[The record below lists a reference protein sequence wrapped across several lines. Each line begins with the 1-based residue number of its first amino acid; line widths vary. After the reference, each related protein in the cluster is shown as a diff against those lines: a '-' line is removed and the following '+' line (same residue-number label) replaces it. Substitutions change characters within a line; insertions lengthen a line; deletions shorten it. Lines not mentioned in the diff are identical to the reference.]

1 MKVMNEWKE
10 FAAAG
15 PAPFAALLIGL
26 LALLWSPLQRMVQFQ
41 DVTAG
46 FLDPTIWLLILLSIG
61 VFLVLLTLVW
71 YLANYYWLAFGLP
84 ERNWMVLQF
93 NRLDAWQQLK
103 FYYGVFALL
112 LLAGIGCL
120 TAVL

>member
-1 MKVMNEWKE
+1 MKVMNDLKE
-10 FAAAG
+10 FATVG
-15 PAPFAALLIGL
+15 RIPYAALLIGL

-41 DVTAG
+41 DLNTG

-61 VFLVLLTLVW
+61 VFLALLALVW
-71 YLANYYWLAFGLP
+71 HLANYYWVAYGLP

-112 LLAGIGCL
+112 LLAVIGCL

>member
-1 MKVMNEWKE
+1 MNDLKE
-10 FAAAG
+10 FATVGRVPYAG
-15 PAPFAALLIGL
+15 LLIGL
-26 LALLWSPLQRMVQFQ
+26 LALLWSPLQRMFQFQ
-41 DVTAG
+41 NLNVG
-46 FLDPTIWLLILLSIG
+46 YLDPTIWLLILLSIG
-61 VFLVLLTLVW
+61 VFLALLALVW
-71 YLANYYWLAFGLP
+71 HLANYYWVAYGLP

-112 LLAGIGCL
+112 LLAVIGCL